1 MTLAD
6 SNIQVNELTD
16 KLKQSEL
23 RFQNLIESAPDAIV
37 VVDRSG
43 TIQLVNRQTEELFGY
58 TKQELIGKKPEMLI
72 PERYGEVH
80 IKHRETYSNKPKNRF
95 MGEGKELKARRK
107 DGSELNVEIA
117 LSNIGD
123 TTMGEIFILA
133 AIRDITGRKQAEIKL
148 IKAEQRFRRLI
159 ESAPDAM
166 VIVNGEGVIELIN
179 MQTEK
184 LFGYSKDELEGQK
197 VELLMPARYTGTHI
211 KYRELF
217 SRNPKSRFMGE
228 GRELMGKRK
237 DGSEFNIEIALSPI
251 EGEPGDEMLISAAI
265 RDTTSRT
272 AIENQI
278 RELNRTLEQRV
289 QQRTEELEKSL
300 NEKVIMLQ
308 EIHHRVKNN
317 LQTVSS
323 LLRIQSD
330 KIPGNA
336 AVEYLRASEQRIRS
350 MALIHM
356 QLYKTK
362 DFSRINFKEYT
373 EELCK
378 YLLGAF
384 GVNSARIQLH
394 MEIEDIYFAIDTAL
408 PCGLIINE
416 MFTNSLKHAFPE
428 GREGNILIKIYK
440 DENDIN
446 HLLFKD
452 DGIGMDKDIMADNP
466 TKLGMLLINTL
477 TEQLEGTINLN
488 TEHGTKFTLEFKDIE
503 HKTHYR
509 S

>member
-1 MTLAD
+1 MTLTE
-6 SNIQVNELTD
+6 SNNNDIQDLTE
-16 KLKQSEL
+16 KLRQSEL
-23 RFQNLIESAPDAIV
+23 KFQNLIESAPDAVVIV
-37 VVDRSG
+37 DKNG
-43 TIQLVNRQTEELFGY
+43 NIQMINRQTEVLFGY
-58 TKQELIGKKPEMLI
+58 TKAELYGKKPEILI
-72 PERYGEVH
+72 PESY
-80 IKHRETYSNKPKNRF
+80 
-95 MGEGKELKARRK
+95 
-107 DGSELNVEIA
+107 VEIA

-123 TTMGEIFILA
+123 KTQNEVLILA
-133 AIRDITGRKQAEIKL
+133 AIRDITGRKQAELKL
-148 IKAEQRFRRLI
+148 KKAEQRFRRLI

-166 VIVNGEGVIELIN
+166 VIVNGEGTIQLIN

-184 LFGYSKDELEGQK
+184 LFGYQKEELEGQK
-197 VELLMPARYTGTHI
+197 VEKLIPDKFLATHVHH
-211 KYRELF
+211 REKF
-217 SRNPKSRFMGE
+217 TENPKSRYMGE

-251 EGEPGDEMLISAAI
+251 EGEPGDEMLVAAAV

-272 AIENQI
+272 AIENEI

-378 YLLGAF
+378 YLMGAF
-384 GVNSARIQLH
+384 GVNSSKIKLV
-394 MEIEDIYFAIDTAL
+394 MEIDDIYFAIDTAL

-416 MFTNSLKHAFPE
+416 MFTNSLKHAFPA
-428 GREGNILIKIYK
+428 GREGTILIKIHK
-440 DENDIN
+440 DIN
-446 HLLFKD
+446 GMNHLIFKD
-452 DGIGMDKDIMADNP
+452 DGIGMDKKTLTDNP

-477 TEQLEGTINLN
+477 TEQLEGNITINTKGG
-488 TEHGTKFTLEFKDIE
+488 TEFNLEFKDVE

-509 S
+509 A